1 MLVPRAGDLY
11 VSKQKGKSKMGVAI
25 PVDFDYL
32 KESLVYNE
40 VVIRDV
46 FRLKVE
52 NWAKFRHTIA
62 VGTETSHL
70 IGICVS
76 DEAKDAYLSLG
87 KCHYEVVCSLGYSAK
102 AFYDA
107 HTENPF
113 ACEKAIKD
121 FYFHGGALLDI
132 LSRIVFVINVPDSH
146 SSKDGRGR
154 YHKHLI
160 DRGKLLDNQ
169 YRPYVTDYIQLLDSS
184 MIQELVNVRNSMAH
198 YWSIPNKDNI
208 MWPRSELRSTKAFA
222 WPYDEDHFHGYTDW
236 QPIAT
241 IMKEHFAE
249 LESVQNE
256 IFGLLIRDLPKF
268 EKNIGAT
275 II

>member
-1 MLVPRAGDLY
+1 M
-11 VSKQKGKSKMGVAI
+11 SVAI
-25 PVDFDYL
+25 PADFDYL
-32 KESLVYNE
+32 KESLIYTE
-40 VVIRDV
+40 MVIRDV

-52 NWAKFRHTIA
+52 NWVKFRHTIA

-70 IGICVS
+70 IGTCVS
-76 DEAKDAYLSLG
+76 GEAKDAYLSLG

-102 AFYDA
+102 AFSDVQ
-107 HTENPF
+107 TEDPF
-113 ACEKAIKD
+113 GRGKAIKD

-146 SSKDGRGR
+146 SSKDGRKR
-154 YHKHLI
+154 YHKHLV
-160 DRGKLLDNQ
+160 DRGQLLNNH
-169 YRPYVTDYIQLLDSS
+169 RHYVADYIHLLDSS
-184 MIQELVNVRNSMAH
+184 LIQELVNVRNSMAH
-198 YWSIPNKDNI
+198 YWSIPNKDNTI
-208 MWPRSELRSTKAFA
+208 WPRSELKSTKAFA
-222 WPYDEDHFHGYTDW
+222 WPYDEVNFHDYTDW

-241 IMKEHFAE
+241 IMKEHFTE
-249 LESVQNE
+249 LERVQNE

>member
-1 MLVPRAGDLY
+1 MA
-11 VSKQKGKSKMGVAI
+11 VAI
-25 PVDFDYL
+25 PADFDYL
-32 KESLVYNE
+32 KESLTYTE
-40 VVIRDV
+40 TVIRDV

-52 NWAKFRHTIA
+52 NWVKFRHTIA

-70 IGICVS
+70 IGTCVS

-107 HTENPF
+107 HIENPF
-113 ACEKAIKD
+113 ACGKAIKD

-132 LSRIVFVINVPDSH
+132 LSRIVFVINVPNSH
-146 SSKDGRGR
+146 SSKDGRGK
-154 YHKHLI
+154 YLKHLV
-160 DRGKLLDNQ
+160 DRGQLLNG
-169 YRPYVTDYIQLLDSS
+169 YKTHVTDYVQFLDSS
-184 MIQELVNVRNSMAH
+184 VIQELVNVRNSMAH
-198 YWSIPNKDNI
+198 YWSIPNKDGS
-208 MWPRSELRSTKAFA
+208 MWPRSELKTTKAFA
-222 WPYDEDHFHGYTDW
+222 WPYSESDFHNYSDW
-236 QPIAT
+236 QPILT
-241 IMKEHFAE
+241 IMKEHFTE
-249 LESVQNE
+249 IERVQNE